1 MLDGTVIEYLE
12 DGQKTSVS
20 NYKNGKRQGKS
31 ISYYKNGSLY
41 IEANYINNELDGD
54 IKVYKKNGDL
64 DYIAPYKNGKP
75 LTAKKLKVSDD
86 MVDEISQDLREILGD
101 DIKITVKE
109 ENTLEDENKFSN

>member
-12 DGQKTSVS
+12 DGQKISVS
-20 NYKNGKRQGKS
+20 NYKNGKHQGKS

-64 DYIAPYKNGKP
+64 DYIAPCEL
-75 LTAKKLKVSDD
+75 LT
-86 MVDEISQDLREILGD
+86 
-101 DIKITVKE
+101 T
-109 ENTLEDENKFSN
+109 NTLRVLESRAS